1 MTMQCHGCTFLR
13 NNEVYS
19 ALMAVPWALLLLSE
33 HPVLCNLT
41 VAQLLHSMS
50 LATCLRCDISLPQPI
65 SLDLGCTL
73 TLLPPAISDFI
84 AESIGIEGEFM
95 QDLWFIIKDDIWEAP
110 TDEEASVLNEDCFQ
124 EYGWK

>member
-1 MTMQCHGCTFLR
+1 
-13 NNEVYS
+13 
-19 ALMAVPWALLLLSE
+19 
-33 HPVLCNLT
+33 
-41 VAQLLHSMS
+41 
-50 LATCLRCDISLPQPI
+50 
-65 SLDLGCTL
+65 
-73 TLLPPAISDFI
+73 LLPPAISDFI